1 MKKTECKGRDKVVLT
16 RPRPSIK
23 LTIYIQCIEPRL
35 KLAKSYYTNFWLFMR
50 VTKQD
55 ILQEQGKH

>member
-1 MKKTECKGRDKVVLT
+1 MKKTECKGRDKVV
-16 RPRPSIK
+16 PRPSIK